1 VVFSEV
7 ADVELDSRESVRG
20 VVGMLTRC
28 GYANCR
34 LFDVLC
40 EGMVVDGC
48 VAVVVVFRIAL
59 AMKLT
64 SIHHLSEDERGSCSD
79 ARSRR

>member
-1 VVFSEV
+1 MVFSEV
-7 ADVELDSRESVRG
+7 ADVELDSREGVRG

-28 GYANCR
+28 GYASCR

-40 EGMVVDGC
+40 EGVVVDGR
-48 VAVVVVFRIAL
+48 VAVVVVFRIAR
-59 AMKLT
+59 AMKRS

>member
-7 ADVELDSRESVRG
+7 ADVKLDNREGVRG
-20 VVGMLTRC
+20 VVDVLTRC
-28 GYANCR
+28 WYANCG

-40 EGMVVDGC
+40 EGVVVDGC
-48 VAVVVVFRIAL
+48 AAVVIVFRIARCNE
-59 AMKLT
+59 AH